1 MRSPTS
7 KPGLASRLK
16 RLSVPCAALALATGA
31 MSAFGAAPTLSEVP
45 PLGSD
50 ASNEGRSITRDG
62 KYVVGLSGTTSG
74 FLFPVGSASSIYVL
88 SSDGAGAEI
97 ANGVGYRTVLDPIN
111 PPATR
116 TELLISGKAA
126 GYVTE
131 WMTPDGGTTFAAKR
145 RNTSFAYNN
154 QGVANQLGASL
165 GSDAYYVTSYQ
176 NIAGYPV
183 YLDQG
188 AGAWVAAITYTSK
201 GITAPDKS
209 AMNGV
214 GPTGRAVGWRGASA
228 STGKNYMLTYNGTG
242 TPANSFFNGLAGD
255 QYGQAFAVSADG
267 NVIVGQSAAITN
279 WGGSRYAYRA
289 AFTGVNG
296 TNGTTLA
303 AVNALPLLGDETGSV
318 SLQVAYSCSAD
329 GKYAVGMGYRGME
342 RAMVWDA
349 SASDTNKWTATD
361 LTDLA
366 RNNGFIGDFT
376 YNLRRAYGVATNGA
390 GDIVVT
396 GYGVLSSVSVRAFV
410 MTVPRWIAA
419 VQFPPNKTL
428 TLGGGTTFS
437 LKTNGTD
444 SLTYQW
450 YKNGTVISG
459 ATGTSMSFTNVSC
472 ASGDAGTYQIVV
484 NNAPISG
491 VVTGAFVLTVL
502 DPAITTQPVSHVAV
516 VGSNTTFTVA
526 ATGTPTLAYQWLR
539 GGSPLSD
546 GDTGWGSTI
555 AGASTPSLTISNTA
569 QLDGLV
575 GEYTVTV
582 TTSSGGCSTTSRAA
596 TLTVLGLPV
605 LSTYVT
611 PPSGGYYTLS
621 FSGPGGQTYK
631 ILYSTNAA
639 LPVASWKPMFTNTFS
654 GWDETYTDVT
664 ATNSQKYYILTSP

>member
-1 MRSPTS
+1 
-7 KPGLASRLK
+7 
-16 RLSVPCAALALATGA
+16 
-31 MSAFGAAPTLSEVP
+31 MSAFGAAPTLIEVP

-62 KYVVGLSGTTSG
+62 KYVVGLSGASSG
-74 FLFPVGSASSIYVL
+74 FLFPVGSASSTSVL
-88 SSDGAGAEI
+88 SSDGAVSTI
-97 ANGVGYRTVLDPIN
+97 ANGVGYRTAPDPSN
-111 PPATR
+111 PPNTR
-116 TELLISGKAA
+116 TEIIISGMSS
-126 GYVTE
+126 GWPTE
-131 WMTPDGGTTFAAKR
+131 WMTADGGTSFGPKR
-145 RNTSFAYNN
+145 RSTDTAVIFSSVAM
-154 QGVANQLGASL
+154 GVANQVGSGL
-165 GSDAYYVTSYQ
+165 GSDAYYVSSY
-176 NIAGYPV
+176 NSTKTGEPTFV
-183 YLDQG
+183 NHG
-188 AGAWVAAITYTSK
+188 AGPWLATMTYTQK
-201 GITAPDKS
+201 GIPSPDKA

-214 GPTGRAVGWRGASA
+214 GPTGRAVGWRGGSA
-228 STGKNYMLTYNGTG
+228 STGKNYMLTYNGPGT
-242 TPANSFFNGLAGD
+242 TPANAFFNGLAGD
-255 QYGQAFAVSADG
+255 QYGQAFAVNADG

-366 RNNGFIGDFT
+366 RNNGFLGDFT
-376 YNLRRAYGVATNGA
+376 LNLRRAYGVGTNGA

-396 GYGVLSSVSVRAFV
+396 GNGVLSSVSTRAFV
-410 MTVPRWIAA
+410 MTVPKWIAA
-419 VQFPPNKTL
+419 IQFPPNKTVNM
-428 TLGGGTTFS
+428 GGSATFS

-444 SLTYQW
+444 TLTYQW
-450 YKNGTVISG
+450 YKNGTMMPG

-555 AGASTPSLTISNTA
+555 AGASTASLTISNTVQFDG
-569 QLDGLV
+569 QLGD
-575 GEYTVTV
+575 YTVTV

-611 PPSGGYYTLS
+611 PPSGGSYTLLYA
-621 FSGPGGQTYK
+621 GPGGQTYK

-654 GWDETYTDVT
+654 GWDEIYTDVT